1 MTRAIRLVCDIGGTH
16 IRIAVVEGGA
26 LVAPEKFPVSDFATP
41 ESALL
46 HYLDQHNRP
55 AVPCRVAICCAA
67 NDDGAGVY
75 RFTNNPGWTI
85 TPSLMK
91 AAGWEIDRVTHDF
104 YASAWGVT
112 VIGSGGVDPVRP
124 GRPDAVMPRAI
135 LGPGT
140 GLGLAYIFPLRRDQ
154 PGGGYHVQMTHGG
167 HMLSLVLSDEHFLI
181 VELIRRIKGD
191 AYTIIPENMCSGRG
205 LPFLYQAVCNAYGY
219 DRVYEM
225 PREMLDHPGDP
236 AVRETLRLFH
246 EFLGLFAHQAV
257 LTGNA
262 FGGLY
267 LDGGVLH
274 HLRERNLFDKKTFID
289 FMTLNPV
296 PVVRASLDRCPVY
309 LVTDPF
315 IALRGL
321 LAMDASVM
329 EKKDGQ

>member
-1 MTRAIRLVCDIGGTH
+1 MTRLVCDIGGTH
-16 IRIAVVEGGA
+16 LRVALVEGQE
-26 LVAPEKFPVSDFATP
+26 LVAPEKFPVADFESP
-41 ESALL
+41 DSALL
-46 HYLDQHNRP
+46 HYLDSHNRP
-55 AVPCRVAICCAA
+55 PVPCRVAIACAA
-67 NDDGAGVY
+67 NDDGTGVY
-75 RFTNNPGWTI
+75 RFTNNPDWTI
-85 TPSLMK
+85 TPSLLAK
-91 AAGWEIDRVTHDF
+91 AGWEVERVAHDF
-104 YASAWGVT
+104 CASAWGST
-112 VIGSGGVDPVRP
+112 VIGANGAALVRP
-124 GRPDAVMPRAI
+124 GRPDAALPRAI

-140 GLGLAYIFPLRRDQ
+140 GLGLAYVFPLRPHKQ
-154 PGGGYHVQMTHGG
+154 QGGHHVQMTHGG

-205 LPFLYQAVCNAYGY
+205 LPLLYRAVCNAYGY
-219 DRVYEM
+219 DPAYET
-225 PREMLDHPGDP
+225 PAAMLDHPGDP

-257 LTGNA
+257 LTANA

-274 HLRERNLFDKKTFID
+274 HLRDRNLFDKKTFID

-321 LAMDASVM
+321 LAM
-329 EKKDGQ
+329 EKEKA